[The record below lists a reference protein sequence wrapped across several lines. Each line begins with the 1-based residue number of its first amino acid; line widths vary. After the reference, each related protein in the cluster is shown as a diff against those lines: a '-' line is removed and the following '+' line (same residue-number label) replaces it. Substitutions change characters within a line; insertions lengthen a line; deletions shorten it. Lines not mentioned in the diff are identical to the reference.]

1 MAGPIPTYLS
11 TQTATQTAFTVPF
24 GLLAFVN
31 AAIATAVAAGEFNVT
46 VDCSLFVT
54 EDVSNLRIYLDSLGY
69 HVDFAKNTNEK
80 SLNIDWGRFL
90 DVPGTEVVVDQGTT
104 PWIVAG
110 TVTALQGTS
119 PWVVSGTITTSP
131 NVNIH
136 DSAGNTLTST
146 GTSLDVNVTD
156 FPAIQAVSQS
166 GTWTTGRTWTLSS
179 GTDSV
184 NVGNFPA
191 TVAVTQSTSPWIISG
206 TVTANA
212 GTGTFLVDGSA
223 HVQPISGTITALQGT
238 SPWVV
243 SGTVITSPDVNI
255 HDSAGNSLSSTGT
268 SLNANITN
276 FPATQNVSV
285 VTSLPA
291 GTNVIGHVIT
301 DSGSTTAVTGNVT
314 VVQPTGTNLH
324 AVVDSGAITVNNAGG
339 ASAVNIQD
347 GGNSITVDG
356 TVTIMP
362 SGTQD
367 ENLIKVAGVTLGATA
382 VTNYGT
388 APAAVA
394 VPGVNAFIT
403 NTPTVNQG
411 TSPWA
416 VSGTVIANAGTGT
429 FQENVA
435 QFGGTNVVTG
445 TGASGAGIP
454 RVTIS
459 NDSSLAANQSVNLNQ
474 VGGSAITE
482 GQKTMAASVPVV
494 LASDQTGINT
504 FLDKSGSGTITT
516 GSLTVTANTNG
527 CSTIVF
533 GVSGTYTG
541 AVVAEIFDG
550 TTWVVCPAY
559 QPGNPTAGP
568 IIVSTTGT
576 LIVPCGGA
584 SQARVIGV
592 FFASG
597 TAVITWTAGSG
608 TNAVQVFNTS
618 TPGALQT
625 LSTRRAANLG
635 VTATGAAGAAVTL
648 TIPAVAS
655 NFHYISSLEIVAYTA
670 LARVGVAAPVLVT
683 STNLPG
689 NPVWDFSTAA
699 AIGTLERLNFNFSSP
714 IHSSVLN
721 TNTTIVCPAT
731 LSVVWRINVFY
742 YTDI

>member
-11 TQTATQTAFTVPF
+11 TQTAAQTAFTVPF

-31 AAIATAVAAGEFNVT
+31 AAIAAAVAAGEFNVT

-110 TVTALQGTS
+110 TVTALQGTT
-119 PWVVSGTITTSP
+119 PWIVSGTITTSP
-131 NVNIH
+131 DVNVH
-136 DSAGNTLTST
+136 DGSGNAISST

-166 GTWTTGRTWTLSS
+166 GIWTTGRTWTLSS

-184 NVGNFPA
+184 NVGNFPS
-191 TVAVTQSTSPWIISG
+191 TVAVTQSTSPWIVAG

-212 GTGTFLVDGSA
+212 GTGNFTVVQSTGTNLHTTVDNFPA
-223 HVQPISGTITALQGT
+223 TQPVSGTITALQGT

-243 SGTVITSPDVNI
+243 SGSITTSPNVNV
-255 HDSAGNSLSSTGT
+255 HDGTGVSISSTGS
-268 SLNANITN
+268 SLNVDVTN
-276 FPATQNVSV
+276 TVP
-285 VTSLPA
+285 VTLA
-291 GTNVIGHVIT
+291 
-301 DSGSTTAVTGNVT
+301 STTITGNVT

-324 AVVDSGAITVNNAGG
+324 TVVDSGTITLSGTSPV
-339 ASAVNIQD
+339 S
-347 GGNSITVDG
+347 G
-356 TVTIMP
+356 TVTANQ
-362 SGTQD
+362 GTPTSAANKWPIEIVD
-367 ENLIKVAGVTLGATA
+367 AAGV
-382 VTNYGT
+382 NI
-388 APAAVA
+388 AAVDA
-394 VPGVNAFIT
+394 TGDVQVDVNNFPASQNVVVT

-411 TSPWA
+411 TSPWV
-416 VSGTVIANAGTGT
+416 VSGTVTANAGTGT

-435 QFGGTNVVTG
+435 QFGGASVVTG

-474 VGGSAITE
+474 VGGSVITE
-482 GQKTMAASVPVV
+482 GQKAMAASVPVV

-516 GSLTVTANTNG
+516 NGGTVTATTNG
-527 CSTIVF
+527 CSTIIF

-559 QPGNPTAGP
+559 QPGNPTAGA

-576 LIVPCGGA
+576 MIVPCGGS
-584 SQARVIGV
+584 SQVRVLGV

-608 TNAVQVFNTS
+608 TNAVQIFNTA
-618 TPGALQT
+618 TPAALQT

-655 NFHYISSLEIVAYTA
+655 NFHYISSLEIVAYTS
-670 LARVGVAAPVLVT
+670 LARVGIAAPVLVT

-689 NPVWDFSTAA
+689 APVWDFSTAA

-714 IHSSVLN
+714 VHSSVVN

-731 LSVVWRINVFY
+731 VSVVWRVNVFY